1 MIEGRM
7 ITRRIVKW
15 RVGFSCNKLEESRN
29 ELGLEMSQKV
39 VAICMHALHM
49 CVWGRCPHV
58 HACAQNLHVRT
69 AQRKRL
75 IFWSFAPK

>member
-29 ELGLEMSQKV
+29 DLGLEMSQKV

-49 CVWGRCPHV
+49 CV
-58 HACAQNLHVRT
+58 
-69 AQRKRL
+69 
-75 IFWSFAPK
+75 